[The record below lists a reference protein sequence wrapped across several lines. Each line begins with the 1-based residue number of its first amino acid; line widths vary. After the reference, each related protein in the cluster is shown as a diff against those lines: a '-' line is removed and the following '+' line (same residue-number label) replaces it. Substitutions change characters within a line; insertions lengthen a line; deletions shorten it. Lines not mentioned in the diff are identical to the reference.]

1 MSTVHTEYGP
11 GRIIA
16 QETVRGRTRFKVA
29 GQGFEVW
36 LDQTKLGGYETPAEG
51 VDFSAPHWEGHN
63 LDDGVTYPEP
73 HAPLSDDEYAEYA
86 DPRGHLD
93 RGRMRQHPDYLS
105 DDDPDARFARRRQ
118 AGYAEDEMRGL
129 TRGDYEGYDEEY
141 DPSGEYG
148 GLARDPGLSF
158 DDDPDGR
165 FAKRRRVAG
174 PGDDYADSEL
184 SGLSRGGLEG
194 YDDEYDP
201 RGEYQGLARDP
212 GLSFDDDPDG
222 RYARKRTAGDPGIH
236 MVRGAPGGVSLGDFY
251 EDEHGNLSEDD
262 PYAEVDHP
270 EHFTNLRD
278 QFSGYDDDDPARYSN
293 RQRAL
298 GKGEAHLAWAPLD
311 DDNSTE
317 LPYNPR
323 PQHDAVTSGSGDDN
337 SSTIQPIHHIDAD
350 ERLRSSDSISFDD
363 ADGDYDDEPGPN
375 PDLFARQAGVPS
387 PNMVKGLGQQ
397 ALDAIGVGNKVNLND
412 MHDRLRDT
420 VRNKVI
426 ERTNNPEMADKAV
439 KGMDGGLEGGSAAGA
454 VAAGEYAVGRT
465 LDKLDPG
472 DHSGWGR
479 AIHQASPA
487 ALLAPALRTLA
498 PMAIDTLMNHG
509 GGHEGGGP
517 QGPGLLSEA
526 LDGTDSGSGWDDAM
540 HEASKSLSELF
551 PPSTWDES
559 DRSQNMYAPDG
570 STWDEYDERHPPVH
584 EGSYRPAGLD
594 DRYIDLTASVDYW
607 NDPAA
612 QFRHDPDAYINRI
625 GHVMDEGLN
634 PRFAEYMDLV
644 EGDASVRTAAW
655 KDVRQKAM
663 RLKTSGA
670 VHVKD
675 IAPSRIMASVDGDH
689 GTYDVTILKGASIG
703 GLTANSIS
711 NWHCSCEW
719 GRWAFRRKFTFVGRL
734 CSHGYAAYLTMQS
747 SAMKGQR
754 PTRRGPS
761 DAIIVNRPAKDRYLP
776 TFTYAAG
783 RRTADALQ
791 NGPERLTPELVVSDT
806 DDAHMF
812 LDVTKDERDDVGP
825 DDVVSNTDIVHFA
838 RLMRHC
844 EINEQPY
851 PRQLVAFLSRY
862 ADCDDPSDD
871 TQADYKADDADDA
884 NQYLEQIRSDADR
897 KQENDFGSMAER
909 VHDIQDAVEEAR
921 AHGAD
926 ADRFVA
932 MVKKSWSWDDEVTT
946 NEDGSKT
953 VTQDGKTRTISVDE
967 QRNPAGT
974 PLNYYQENYG
984 AGDNVKGNAPGEGP
998 SNTPIQGPGLG
1009 YYGPADNIKGQAPN
1023 PGVQAPNPGVQA
1035 PNPGQATLTSGPGGA
1050 ASANAAAGP
1059 YTAPGGGQTSGTIA
1073 DGGVAGAENG
1083 NNAAITKNMLDAD
1096 GNYTVGKGD
1105 TWSDIAQR
1113 TTGDMN
1119 NYQKMF
1125 DQQKGGAGGNIDSL
1139 AEGTKI
1145 NLKDFANDT
1154 GNSGVSGD
1162 LTNPAGGGADGNIGT
1177 VDTTGL
1183 AQNVSATNA
1192 ADGAALG
1199 LNAGT
1204 SIGVDTSA
1212 ADKAG
1217 APPAAATP
1225 GADAASAVPP
1235 PTTPKAPEPVATPT
1249 PTAGSTAQGA
1259 RHSAKAWLRWA
1270 AEGDGSAAPATDTA
1284 EPATDTASP
1293 GAAPATNPATTP
1305 GSPSKSETYD
1315 PQNPAE
1321 LEQQSV
1327 SAANPGTQAG
1337 GSNTG
1342 LPDMGMGMSGSGMGD
1357 IGSMIGQ
1364 GVGVASDI
1372 ASGIGGMMG
1381 GGGLASGIGGLAS
1394 GVGSA
1399 ISGIFSSKQDM
1410 EDWRRYAYPAD
1421 GGDDFD
1427 PETLPHI
1434 PFAGSGNPGPL
1445 EFSTSEEY
1453 ADKARKKMDDVTDL
1467 GDGDLTESMGDWQKQ
1482 GSYDEATDDSSDIV
1496 RRFQAHLGETAL
1508 GAGAGQSAGRF
1519 DDFSS
1524 AAAGFLRT
1532 AGRNYSLAEQ
1542 SELIREGDKGGAG
1555 NLRSLDLAG
1564 THYEDMHTLGW

>member
-1 MSTVHTEYGP
+1 MSTVYTEYGP

-36 LDQTKLGGYETPAEG
+36 LDQTKLGGYETPADG

-63 LDDGVTYPEP
+63 LDDGVSYPEP

-105 DDDPDARFARRRQ
+105 DDDPDSRYANRRTARGISDAVMTEDDPYAEGYDPEDLHGLRHRLDVHDFDDDDPARYSNRRRQ
-118 AGYAEDEMRGL
+118 GGYAEDE
-129 TRGDYEGYDEEY
+129 TR
-141 DPSGEYG
+141 
-148 GLARDPGLSF
+148 
-158 DDDPDGR
+158 
-165 FAKRRRVAG
+165 
-174 PGDDYADSEL
+174 
-184 SGLSRGGLEG
+184 GLSRGDYEG

-201 RGEYQGLARDP
+201 RGEYSGLARDP

-222 RYARKRTAGDPGIH
+222 RYARRKKAFGPGEWD
-236 MVRGAPGGVSLGDFY
+236 GLDQ
-251 EDEHGNLSEDD
+251 DD
-262 PYAEVDHP
+262 PYADADYDDMGDLRRRLHPHEV
-270 EHFTNLRD
+270 
-278 QFSGYDDDDPARYSN
+278 DDDDPARYSN
-293 RQRAL
+293 RRRSL
-298 GKGEAHLAWAPLD
+298 GKGEAHLAWAPMD
-311 DDNSTE
+311 DDNSTA

-323 PQHDAVTSGSGDDN
+323 PQHDAVTTTGDDE

-350 ERLRSSDSISFDD
+350 ERLRSSDSISFD
-363 ADGDYDDEPGPN
+363 AEGDDDEPGPN

-397 ALDAIGVGNKVNLND
+397 AIDAIGMGGKINLHD
-412 MHDRLRDT
+412 MHDKLRDT

-426 ERTNNPEMADKAV
+426 ERTNNPELADKAV
-439 KGMDGGLEGGSAAGA
+439 KGMDGGLEGGSAAGTI
-454 VAAGEYAVGRT
+454 AAGEYAIGRG
-465 LDKLDPG
+465 LDRLDPG
-472 DHSGWGR
+472 DHSGWGH

-487 ALLAPALRTLA
+487 ALLPLVGPVLRTVG
-498 PMAIDTLMNHG
+498 PMAINHLMNG
-509 GGHEGGGP
+509 GGHEGGG
-517 QGPGLLSEA
+517 QGGPGLLAEA
-526 LDGTDSGSGWDDAM
+526 LDGTNSGSGWDDAM
-540 HEASKSLSELF
+540 HEA
-551 PPSTWDES
+551 
-559 DRSQNMYAPDG
+559 
-570 STWDEYDERHPPVH
+570 
-584 EGSYRPAGLD
+584 SYRPAGLD

-612 QFRHDPDAYINRI
+612 QFRHDPQAYIDRV
-625 GHVMDEGLN
+625 GHLLDEGLN

-644 EGDASVRTAAW
+644 EGDSSVRTAAW

-675 IAPSRIMASVDGDH
+675 IAPNRIMASVDGDH
-689 GTYDVTILKGASIG
+689 GTYDVLIYKASSNQFTG
-703 GLTANSIS
+703 SNQIS
-711 NWHCSCEW
+711 NWHCACEW
-719 GRWAFRRKFTFVGRL
+719 GKWAYRRKFTFVGRL
-734 CSHGYAAYLTMQS
+734 CSHAYASYLTMQS
-747 SAMKGQR
+747 AHM
-754 PTRRGPS
+754 RGKSPRKPG
-761 DAIIVNRPAKDRYLP
+761 DPRNRPVRALP
-776 TFTYAAG
+776 FDKLKK
-783 RRTADALQ
+783 RADALQ
-791 NGPERLTPELVVSDT
+791 NGPERLTPELVVNDT
-806 DDAHMF
+806 DDAHIF
-812 LDVTKDERDDVGP
+812 LDVTKDERTDTGP
-825 DDVVSNTDIVHFA
+825 DDVMSDKDIVHFA

-844 EINEQPY
+844 EVTEQPY
-851 PRQLVAFLSRY
+851 PRQLVAFLARY
-862 ADCDDPSDD
+862 ADCNDGSDD

-884 NQYLEQIRSDADR
+884 NRYLEQIRSDADR

-909 VHDIQDAVEEAR
+909 VHKIQDSVEEAR
-921 AHGAD
+921 SHGAD

-932 MVKKSWSWDDEVTT
+932 MVRRIAADEGDSGFEDTVEAIGNGARNLGNSVMNPFRSVGEGLDSFFTGDPYNAPNDDPYGSPVDIG
-946 NEDGSKT
+946 NNDGS
-953 VTQDGKTRTISVDE
+953 GKTETKSDTKSSTDSESKGGEDSQGLITGPGS
-967 QRNPAGT
+967 
-974 PLNYYQENYG
+974 G
-984 AGDNVKGNAPGEGP
+984 ALPGEEFVKQLQQRTDQKNNG
-998 SNTPIQGPGLG
+998 
-1009 YYGPADNIKGQAPN
+1009 GQQQN
-1023 PGVQAPNPGVQA
+1023 QTQTQNGNQTQAQ
-1035 PNPGQATLTSGPGGA
+1035 
-1050 ASANAAAGP
+1050 
-1059 YTAPGGGQTSGTIA
+1059 PGGGDSADAAGAPAAPASPTSGTIA

-1083 NNAAITKNMLDAD
+1083 NNSAITKNMLDAD

-1154 GNSGVSGD
+1154 GNNGVSGD
-1162 LTNPAGGGADGNIGT
+1162 ITNPASGGADGNIGT
-1177 VDTTGL
+1177 LDSTGL
-1183 AQNVSATNA
+1183 AQNVNATDA
-1192 ADGAALG
+1192 ADGKALG

-1204 SIGVDTSA
+1204 SIGADPVNTEA
-1212 ADKAG
+1212 AANPGAAPATAPPGAG
-1217 APPAAATP
+1217 AAT
-1225 GADAASAVPP
+1225 AVDP
-1235 PTTPKAPEPVATPT
+1235 PTTPKAPETAPT
-1249 PTAGSTAQGA
+1249 PAAPPNGGAPQGA
-1259 RHSAKAWLRWA
+1259 LRTARDWLRWA
-1270 AEGDGSAAPATDTA
+1270 AEGDGSATPAATDTA
-1284 EPATDTASP
+1284 DPAAATDTTSP

-1321 LEQQSV
+1321 LEQQSMN
-1327 SAANPGTQAG
+1327 AANPGTQAG

-1342 LPDMGMGMSGSGMGD
+1342 LPNMDMGMGGTGMGD
-1357 IGSMIGQ
+1357 IGGMIGQ

-1372 ASGIGGMMG
+1372 ASGIGGLMG

-1394 GVGSA
+1394 GVGNA
-1399 ISGIFSSKQDM
+1399 ISGIFSSRQDVD
-1410 EDWRRYAYPAD
+1410 DWHRYAYPAD

-1467 GDGDLTESMGDWQKQ
+1467 GDGDLTETMGDWQKQ

-1508 GAGAGQSAGRF
+1508 GAGAGQGAGRF

-1542 SELIREGDKGGAG
+1542 SELIREGDKGGAR
-1555 NLRSLDLAG
+1555 NLASLDLAG
-1564 THYEDMHTLGW
+1564 THYEEMDSLGW